1 MMIMTMMIKMMMPM
15 MMMMML
21 TMMMSVLMMMKMMM
35 TVMWVSPRP
44 VLREESSGDEELNAA
59 LIPPITFQHEDD
71 FRDHDLDDD
80 GEKNG
85 YIHIWKIT
93 IILYKLYRYS

>member
-1 MMIMTMMIKMMMPM
+1 
-15 MMMMML
+15 
-21 TMMMSVLMMMKMMM
+21 MM

-80 GEKNG
+80 GDKMEMEDYNNK
-85 YIHIWKIT
+85 YINYID
-93 IILYKLYRYS
+93 ILDPFECPKSGLALIDYIKQNWSLLL